1 VIVIPNAPLVRRGP
15 YRWLHHPNYAAV
27 VAEVVALP
35 LVHSAWLTAITFTA
49 ANALVLNVR
58 IRTENKAL
66 GYA

>member
-1 VIVIPNAPLVRRGP
+1 
-15 YRWLHHPNYAAV
+15 V

-35 LVHSAWLTAITFTA
+35 LVHSAWLTALTFTA